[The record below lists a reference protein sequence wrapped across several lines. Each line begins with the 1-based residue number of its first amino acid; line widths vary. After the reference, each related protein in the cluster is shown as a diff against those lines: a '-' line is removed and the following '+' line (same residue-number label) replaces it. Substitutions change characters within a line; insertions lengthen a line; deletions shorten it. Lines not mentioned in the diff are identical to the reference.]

1 MTKFTVKASYM
12 TYLTAEIEA
21 DSLED
26 AHDIALNMDGGDF
39 KEDGSMDWKIDSVE
53 EVQP

>member
-1 MTKFTVKASYM
+1 MPKFKVKASFI

-21 DSLED
+21 DSLEE

-39 KEDGSMDWKIDSVE
+39 KQDGSDDWSVDSVE
-53 EVQP
+53 EVKR